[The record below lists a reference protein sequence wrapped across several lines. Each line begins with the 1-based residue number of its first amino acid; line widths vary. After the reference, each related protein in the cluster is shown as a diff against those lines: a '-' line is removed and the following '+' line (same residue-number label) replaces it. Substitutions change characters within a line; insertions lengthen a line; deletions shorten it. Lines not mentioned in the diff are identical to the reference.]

1 MNKKIM
7 AITAFSL
14 LLSAGNAQ
22 AQNNNMTPE
31 QMAQMMQMMQMM
43 QKMQGNNNA
52 TDDGYSEELKQ
63 SRIEKRQFEDS
74 EKLRSVGKAES
85 RDEMMARDMAE
96 QNARAQMQRQI
107 ETFTKDALER
117 YRKQSQMNDAEKFM
131 ANDEQLSKT
140 VAKGILTGCKVI
152 DQAKYYNKNA
162 KKYKYEVLVEY
173 DKAGV
178 MSLLEQQD
186 AEIMKN
192 KAMFEKQMQEVFDEY
207 DMEKTGETAGMKKQ
221 KAQDAIDNANKD
233 AEHRRAI
240 EAEQQ
245 RADNEQKA
253 MDKNYEYNLQSQKQ
267 FQDTVKDLSKEKTK
281 RETIR
286 NNDKNQNIKY

>member
-152 DQAKYYNKNA
+152 DQAKYYNKSA

-245 RADNEQKA
+245 KADNEQKA

>member
-85 RDEMMARDMAE
+85 RDEMKARDMAE

-245 RADNEQKA
+245 KADNEQKA

>member
-1 MNKKIM
+1 MTILINYSVAKLNYIIMIMNKKN
-7 AITAFSL
+7 AVITVVSL
-14 LLSAGNAQ
+14 FLSVGNML
-22 AQNNNMTPE
+22 AQNNDMPPE
-31 QMAQMMQMMQMM
+31 QMAQMMQMMQ
-43 QKMQGNNNA
+43 GNNNA
-52 TDDGYSEELKQ
+52 TDDGYCEEVKQ

-85 RDEMMARDMAE
+85 RD
-96 QNARAQMQRQI
+96 QMQRQI
-107 ETFTKDALER
+107 ETFTKDALVR
-117 YRKQSQMNDAEKFM
+117 YRKQSQMNDTEKFM

-152 DQAKYYNKNA
+152 DQAKYYNKNK

-207 DMEKTGETAGMKKQ
+207 DMEKKNATTGMRKQ

-233 AEHRRAI
+233 AEHKRTM
-240 EAEQQ
+240 EAKQQ
-245 RADNEQKA
+245 NAKVYGQG
-253 MDKNYEYNLQSQKQ
+253 L
-267 FQDTVKDLSKEKTK
+267 
-281 RETIR
+281 
-286 NNDKNQNIKY
+286 

>member
-7 AITAFSL
+7 VITAFSL
-14 LLSAGNAQ
+14 ILSVGNVQ

-221 KAQDAIDNANKD
+221 KAQDAIDNANK
-233 AEHRRAI
+233 
-240 EAEQQ
+240 EQTMSKRQ
-245 RADNEQKA
+245 WTRTMNTTCKA
-253 MDKNYEYNLQSQKQ
+253 RNS
-267 FQDTVKDLSKEKTK
+267 SK
-281 RETIR
+281 I
-286 NNDKNQNIKY
+286 Q

>member
-1 MNKKIM
+1 MIMNKKNA
-7 AITAFSL
+7 AITVVSL
-14 LLSAGNAQ
+14 FLSVGNML
-22 AQNNNMTPE
+22 AQNNNMSPE
-31 QMAQMMQMMQMM
+31 QMAQMMQMMQ
-43 QKMQGNNNA
+43 GNNNA
-52 TDDGYSEELKQ
+52 TDDGYLEEIKQ

-107 ETFTKDALER
+107 ETFTKDALVR
-117 YRKQSQMNDAEKFM
+117 YRKQSQMNDTEKFM

-152 DQAKYYNKNA
+152 DQAKYYNKHT

-207 DMEKTGETAGMKKQ
+207 DMEKKNATTGMRKQ

-233 AEHRRAI
+233 AEHKRTM
-240 EAEQQ
+240 EAKQQ
-245 RADNEQKA
+245 SAKGYGQG
-253 MDKNYEYNLQSQKQ
+253 L
-267 FQDTVKDLSKEKTK
+267 
-281 RETIR
+281 
-286 NNDKNQNIKY
+286 